1 MTIDRALRN
10 MTTAGR
16 GAVICLVRCYQATLS
31 GLVGRQCRFTPTCS
45 EYFIE
50 AVEAYGVFR
59 GGLKGLWR
67 IVRCNPWGKSGYDPI
82 RKRPAERL
90 ND

>member
-1 MTIDRALRN
+1 MTVDRALQN
-10 MTTAGR
+10 LITAQR
-16 GAVICLVRCYQATLS
+16 KAVICLVRCYQATLS

-50 AVEAYGVFR
+50 AVETQGVFR

-67 IVRCNPWGKSGYDPI
+67 IARCNPWGKSGYDPVS
-82 RKRPAERL
+82 KPNGGASE
-90 ND
+90 

>member
-1 MTIDRALRN
+1 MTVDRAPRN
-10 MTTAGR
+10 LLTAPR
-16 GAVICLVRCYQATLS
+16 KAVICLVRCYQATLS

-67 IVRCNPWGKSGYDPI
+67 IVRCNPWGESGYDPV
-82 RKRPAERL
+82 RKPPSGAPE
-90 ND
+90 

>member
-1 MTIDRALRN
+1 MRVDRTLRN
-10 MTTAGR
+10 LLTAPR
-16 GAVICLVRCYQATLS
+16 RAVICLVRCYQATLS

-45 EYFIE
+45 EYFVE

-67 IVRCNPWGKSGYDPI
+67 IVRCNPWGPSGYDPLP
-82 RKRPAERL
+82 KPPSGAPE
-90 ND
+90 

>member
-1 MTIDRALRN
+1 MTVDRALQKLI
-10 MTTAGR
+10 TAQR
-16 GAVICLVRCYQATLS
+16 KAVICLVRCYQTTLS

-50 AVEAYGVFR
+50 AVETQGVFR

-67 IVRCNPWGKSGYDPI
+67 IVRCNPWGKSGYDPVN
-82 RKRPAERL
+82 KPNGGASE
-90 ND
+90 